1 MGERAVRIY
10 KGVRQMRKRKQLERF
25 LEANL
30 DAIYRFAYTYMR
42 NKADAEDVVS
52 DSVVKALKAVGRLKN
67 EDSIKC
73 WFYSIVANT
82 ALTALQKNG
91 RCIALEPEKMERGF
105 VEDDY
110 SHLNFESMINNL
122 EESLKAVIVL
132 KCCDDLTFAEIGR
145 VLDISENT
153 AKTRFYTGI
162 KKLRREIE

>member
-1 MGERAVRIY
+1 
-10 KGVRQMRKRKQLERF
+10 MRKKKQLERF
-25 LEANL
+25 LEENL
-30 DAIYRFAYTYMR
+30 DGVYRFAYTYMR

-52 DSVVKALKAVGRLKN
+52 DSVVKALKAVGRIKN

-82 ALTALQKNG
+82 AFTALKKNG

-105 VEDDY
+105 TEDDY
-110 SHLNFESMINNL
+110 SRLNFESMINRL
-122 EESLKAVIVL
+122 EENLKAVIVL
-132 KCCDDLTFAEIGR
+132 KCCDDLTFAQIGK